1 MSSIKTKITAMTVG
15 VVVTAMVIAAFL
27 GVTAIR
33 DIGNHDAEQT
43 LLLLCET
50 GQKDLNSFFQN
61 AEQSVK
67 AIGAYAESDLAAR
80 SFPQFDLPGT
90 DDEKLRAHTDRVR
103 DVFKKLAYNTHGVLT
118 YYYRIDPGFSRNVPG
133 FWYVNTGDGGFQEH
147 EVTDIT
153 GYDTSDTS
161 QLVWFTVPKATG
173 KGVWLP
179 PYITENL
186 NARVLSYNVPIYH
199 DGHFVGVIGIEIDY
213 SAMAE
218 VVNHITLYD
227 NGYAFLNDSEG
238 NIVYHPQID
247 VTAMETQPRVPDG
260 LLSNDKFIRYSFD
273 GAEKQAVWLK
283 LVNGMRLNVSVPVN
297 EINAVWNKWIL
308 EITVAFALL
317 LVIFIELVRAFT
329 GRITSPLQTL
339 TSAAK
344 QIGKGNYDTELSYEG
359 NDEVGVLTASFKT
372 LISDLKEYIRNLREM
387 AYIDALTGVGNRM
400 ALRRDYD
407 SYREREV
414 TVFMVDLNDFKLIND
429 TYGHETGDRV
439 LHEVG
444 KLLKKAFGKEHC
456 YRYGGDEFL
465 IIAPDLSPEEI
476 KEKEEFLK
484 KNEPVISKDGKGS
497 DNGNDSQDPAKASFS
512 VGYVRARLTDAAAL
526 RHLICL
532 ADEKMYDSKRNR
544 NHTLAAG
551 RNAVGSVPD
560 PEMRSSEYTVQEL
573 RAYLKAK
580 SQKHALAR
588 VVDPIECRIIE
599 LGEDGSV
606 NMTESCYGIWNS
618 KQKCLN
624 CSSAL
629 ACRTG
634 CPQHKAEHF
643 KDRDY
648 FVESQPVKLKLS
660 NGSVCN
666 AVVELVNTEKGNA
679 ANRKHLNNR
688 EAENTGSAAARYL
701 AQHDSLTSVLNAD
714 AFYELARELLK
725 KIPAQSWVMI
735 TSNIMNFRLINTLF
749 GEQKGNE
756 VLAKTA
762 SLLKELAESAGGLC
776 GRIGSDQF
784 AVLIP
789 ESVYKEERLTSIVRA
804 LKDTY
809 DSGIYR
815 FCIHFGVYEI
825 TDTAVPV
832 SVMCGRANSALR
844 MIREDLTRAVASFDD
859 AILEKIVMEQTVLG
873 SFDEALRSGQIRMYL
888 QPLVRKDGSIIGAEA
903 LARWIRPD
911 GSLLMPGDFIET
923 LETAGLIHRLDRYM
937 WEQAVKQ
944 LSQWELTEKSDL
956 FISVNVSA
964 KDFYS
969 IDVPREI
976 TGLVT
981 KYGADSSKLR
991 LEITETALLGE
1002 PDSCDSIVAELR
1014 QRGFLVEIDDFGKD
1028 NSTLNLLKDIK
1039 ADVLKIDMS
1048 FLAEIGDNERNR
1060 IILKSVIGMADAL
1073 GMDVITEGVET
1084 EDELSILAEMGCN
1097 HFQGYLFSRPVP
1109 VDEFEKKF
1117 SAAEQNAG

>member
-1 MSSIKTKITAMTVG
+1 MDSGESLK
-15 VVVTAMVIAAFL
+15 FL
-27 GVTAIR
+27 G
-33 DIGNHDAEQT
+33 
-43 LLLLCET
+43 CFET
-50 GQKDLNSFFQN
+50 YKSN
-61 AEQSVK
+61 V
-67 AIGAYAESDLAAR
+67 
-80 SFPQFDLPGT
+80 
-90 DDEKLRAHTDRVR
+90 
-103 DVFKKLAYNTHGVLT
+103 KKLKFIFLT
-118 YYYRIDPGFSRNVPG
+118 KP
-133 FWYVNTGDGGFQEH
+133 
-147 EVTDIT
+147 
-153 GYDTSDTS
+153 
-161 QLVWFTVPKATG
+161 
-173 KGVWLP
+173 
-179 PYITENL
+179 
-186 NARVLSYNVPIYH
+186 NVPIYH

-260 LLSNDKFIRYSFD
+260 LLSNDKFIRYSFN

-414 TVFMVDLNDFKLIND
+414 TVFMVDLNDFRLIND

-484 KNEPVISKDGKGS
+484 KNGPVISKDGKGS
-497 DNGNDSQDPAKASFS
+497 DNGNDSQAPAKASFF

-588 VVDPIECRIIE
+588 VVDPIERRIIE

-688 EAENTGSAAARYL
+688 EAENAGSAAARYL

-725 KIPAQSWVMI
+725 TIPAQSWVMI
-735 TSNIMNFRLINTLF
+735 TSNIMNFRLINTMF

-859 AILEKIVMEQTVLG
+859 AIFEKIVMEQTVLG

-911 GSLLMPGDFIET
+911 GTLLMPGDFIET
-923 LETAGLIHRLDRYM
+923 LETAGLIHRLDRCM

-1002 PDSCDSIVAELR
+1002 PDACDSIVAELR

-1109 VDEFEKKF
+1109 ADEFEKKF